1 MKAELPF
8 EIQRFKQIRDEKN
21 LTQAEFAEVLGIKN
35 STADIERGRTK
46 LSGHVVMQLLKLFK
60 VNPLWL
66 FGESRQKEIDLYK
79 ADTMPKVVTVGEDGH
94 DNISMVNQKAA
105 AGYPHN
111 VQDTEWYKKLPAFDM
126 PLPQYR
132 HATYRGFQ
140 VEGDSMLPDFRP
152 EDWVLAKAVESLNL
166 ATNNKVYIIVLYDSV
181 LLKKIEK
188 QNDERSLKL
197 ISTNDIYPPY
207 TIETKDIQEL
217 WEVTSKLT
225 FSVNEHSENSILK
238 KLEASMEELKA
249 QLNQVNPKV
258 HK

>member
-1 MKAELPF
+1 MKAELPL
-8 EIQRFKQIRDEKN
+8 EIQRFKQIRDEQN
-21 LTQAEFAEVLGIKN
+21 LTQSEFAEVLGVKN

-46 LSGHVVMQLLKLFK
+46 LSGHVVMKLLLHYSI
-60 VNPLWL
+60 NPLWL
-66 FGESRQKEIDLYK
+66 FGESRQKEIDLYRK
-79 ADTMPKVVTVGEDGH
+79 DTMPKVVTVSHDGQ

-111 VQDTEWYKKLPAFDM
+111 VQDREWYKKLPAFDL

-140 VEGDSMLPDFRP
+140 VEGDSMLPHFKP
-152 EDWVLAKAVESLNL
+152 EDWVLAKAVENLNY

-188 QNDERSLKL
+188 QGDEKYLKL
-197 ISTNDIYPPY
+197 ISTNEIYPPY

-238 KLEASMEELKA
+238 KLEASMEELKS
-249 QLNQVNPKV
+249 QLNQVKLNS
-258 HK
+258 

>member
-1 MKAELPF
+1 MKTDLPL
-8 EIQRFKQIRDEKN
+8 EIQRFKQIRDAEG

-46 LSGHVVMQLLKLFK
+46 LSGHVVMQLLKHYNI
-60 VNPLWL
+60 NPLWL
-66 FGESRQKEIDLYK
+66 YGESRQKEIDLYK
-79 ADTMPKVVTVGEDGH
+79 ADTMPKVVTVNPDGQ

-111 VQDTEWYKKLPAFDM
+111 VQDTEWYQSLPAFDM
-126 PLPQYR
+126 PLPEYR

-152 EDWVLAKAVESLNL
+152 DDWVLAKAVENLSL

-188 QNDERSLKL
+188 QTDGKTLKL
-197 ISTNDIYPPY
+197 ISTNEIYPPY

-217 WEVTSKLT
+217 WEVSSKLT

-249 QLNQVNPKV
+249 QLNQVKINS
-258 HK
+258 

>member
-1 MKAELPF
+1 MKADLPL
-8 EIQRFKQIRDEKN
+8 EIQRFKQIRDAEG

-46 LSGHVVMQLLKLFK
+46 LSGQVVMQLLKIFNI
-60 VNPLWL
+60 NPLWL
-66 FGESRQKEIDLYK
+66 YGESRQKEIDLYK
-79 ADTMPKVVTVGEDGH
+79 ADTMPKVVTVNAEGQ

-111 VQDTEWYKKLPAFDM
+111 VQDTEWYQNLPTFDM
-126 PLPQYR
+126 PLPEYR

-152 EDWVLAKAVESLNL
+152 DDWVLAKAVESLSL

-188 QNDERSLKL
+188 QTDGKTLKL
-197 ISTNDIYPPY
+197 ISTNEIYPPY

-225 FSVNEHSENSILK
+225 FSVNEHSENSMLK

-249 QLNQVNPKV
+249 QLNQVKINS
-258 HK
+258 

>member
-1 MKAELPF
+1 MQNKLPL
-8 EIQRFKQIRDEKN
+8 EIQRFKQIRHEQN
-21 LTQAEFAEVLGIKN
+21 LTQAEFAEALGIKN

-46 LSGHVVMQLLKLFK
+46 LSGQVVMELLKNFN

-66 FGESRQKEIDLYK
+66 YGESRQKEIDLYK
-79 ADTMPKVVTVGEDGH
+79 ADTMPKVVTVNPDGQ

-111 VQDTEWYKKLPAFDM
+111 VQDTEWYQKLPAFDM
-126 PLPQYR
+126 PLPEYR

-152 EDWVLAKAVESLNL
+152 DDWVLAKAVENLSL

-188 QNDERSLKL
+188 QTDGKTLKL

-207 TIETKDIQEL
+207 VIETKDIQEL
-217 WEVTSKLT
+217 WEVSSKLT
-225 FSVNEHSENSILK
+225 FSVNEHSENSMLK

-249 QLNQVNPKV
+249 QLNQVKLNS
-258 HK
+258 

>member
-1 MKAELPF
+1 MKSRLPF
-8 EIQRFKQIRDEKN
+8 EIQRFKQIRDEQN
-21 LTQAEFAEVLGIKN
+21 LTQAEFAEVLDINN

-46 LSGHVVMQLLKLFK
+46 LSGHLVMQLLKIYNI
-60 VNPLWL
+60 NPLWL
-66 FGESRQKEIDLYK
+66 YGESKQKEIDLHK
-79 ADTMPKVVTVGEDGH
+79 ADTMPKVVTVNAEGQ
-94 DNISMVNQKAA
+94 DNISMVNQRAA

-111 VQDTEWYKKLPAFDM
+111 VQDTEWYQNLPAFDM

-140 VEGDSMLPDFRP
+140 VEGDSMMPDFRP
-152 EDWVLAKAVESLNL
+152 EDWVLAKAVENLSL

-188 QNDERSLKL
+188 QSDKKTLKL
-197 ISTNDIYPPY
+197 ISTNEIYPPY
-207 TIETKDIQEL
+207 NIETRDIQEL

-249 QLNQVNPKV
+249 QLSNVKPQS
-258 HK
+258 

>member
-1 MKAELPF
+1 MKSELPI
-8 EIQRFKQIRDEKN
+8 EIQRFKKVRESHN
-21 LTQAEFAEVLGIKN
+21 LTQVEFAESLGIKN
-35 STADIERGRTK
+35 STADIERGKTK
-46 LSGHVVMQLLKLFK
+46 LSGIVVTQLLKVYK
-60 VNPLWL
+60 INPLWL
-66 FGESRQKEIDLYK
+66 FDLSRQKEIDLYK
-79 ADTMPKVVTVGEDGH
+79 ADTMPKVVTVNPEGS
-94 DNISMVNQKAA
+94 DNIMMVNQRAA

-111 VQDTEWYKKLPAFDM
+111 IQDAEWYKNLPTFDL

-140 VEGDSMLPDFRP
+140 VEGDSMLPTFNP
-152 EDWVLAKAVESLNL
+152 EDWVLAKAVESLEY
-166 ATNNKVYIIVLYDSV
+166 ATNNKVHIIVMYDSV

-188 QNDERSLKL
+188 QQDNQILKL
-197 ISTNDIYPPY
+197 ISTNEIYPPY

-249 QLNQVNPKV
+249 QLKLIKTNK
-258 HK
+258 

>member
-1 MKAELPF
+1 MKTDLPF

-21 LTQAEFAEVLGIKN
+21 LTQAEFAEVLGVKN

-46 LSGHVVMQLLKLFK
+46 LSGHIVMQLLKHFHI
-60 VNPLWL
+60 NPLWL

-79 ADTMPKVVTVGEDGH
+79 ADTMPKVVTVNGEGQ

-152 EDWVLAKAVESLNL
+152 EDWVLAKAVESLSF
-166 ATNNKVYIIVLYDSV
+166 ATNNKVHIIVLYDSV

-188 QNDERSLKL
+188 QNDERTLKL

-207 TIETKDIQEL
+207 AIETKDIQEL

-249 QLNQVNPKV
+249 QLNQVKLNS
-258 HK
+258 

>member
-8 EIQRFKQIRDEKN
+8 EIHRFKQIREHEN
-21 LTQAEFAEVLGIKN
+21 LTQTEFAEALDIKN

-46 LSGHVVMQLLKLFK
+46 LSGHVVMMLLKIFNI
-60 VNPLWL
+60 NPLWL
-66 FGESRQKEIDLYK
+66 YGESRQKEIDLYK
-79 ADTMPKVVTVGEDGH
+79 ADTMPKVVTVNPEGQ

-111 VQDTEWYKKLPAFDM
+111 VQDTEWYKRLPAFDM
-126 PLPQYR
+126 PLPEYR

-152 EDWVLAKAVESLNL
+152 DDWVLAKAVESLNL
-166 ATNNKVYIIVLYDSV
+166 ATNNKVHIIVLYDSV

-188 QNDERSLKL
+188 QSDNKTLKL
-197 ISTNDIYPPY
+197 ISTNEIYPPY

-249 QLNQVNPKV
+249 QLNQVKTQS
-258 HK
+258 

>member
-1 MKAELPF
+1 MKADLPL
-8 EIQRFKQIRDEKN
+8 EIQRFKQIRDTEG

-46 LSGHVVMQLLKLFK
+46 LSGHVVMQLLKHYSI
-60 VNPLWL
+60 NPLWL

-79 ADTMPKVVTVGEDGH
+79 ADTMPKVVTVNPEGQ

-111 VQDTEWYKKLPAFDM
+111 VQDTEWYQNLPAFDM
-126 PLPQYR
+126 PLPEYR

-152 EDWVLAKAVESLNL
+152 DDWVLAKAVENLSL

-188 QNDERSLKL
+188 QSDAKTLKL
-197 ISTNDIYPPY
+197 ISTNEIYPPY

-225 FSVNEHSENSILK
+225 FSVNEHSENSMLK

-249 QLNQVNPKV
+249 QLGNIKTQS
-258 HK
+258 

>member
-1 MKAELPF
+1 MKSDLSI
-8 EIQRFKQIRDEKN
+8 EIQRFKQIRDEQN
-21 LTQAEFAEVLGIKN
+21 LTQSEFADALGIKN
-35 STADIERGRTK
+35 STADIERGKTK
-46 LSGHVVMQLLKLFK
+46 LSGHVVMQLLKLYK
-60 VNPLWL
+60 INPIWL
-66 FGESRQKEIDLYK
+66 FGESRQKEIDLYRK
-79 ADTMPKVVTVGEDGH
+79 DTMPSVVTINSDGV

-111 VQDTEWYKKLPAFDM
+111 VQDSEWYKNLPAFDM

-140 VEGDSMLPDFRP
+140 VEGDSMLPHFKP
-152 EDWVLAKAVESLNL
+152 EDWVLAKAVESLNY
-166 ATNNKVYIIVLYDSV
+166 ATNNKVHIIVLYDSV

-188 QNDERSLKL
+188 QSDEKYLKL
-197 ISTNDIYPPY
+197 ISTNEIYPPY

-238 KLEASMEELKA
+238 KLEASMEELKS
-249 QLNQVNPKV
+249 QLNNVKLDS
-258 HK
+258 

>member
-1 MKAELPF
+1 MKTDLPI
-8 EIQRFKQIRDEKN
+8 EIQRFKQIRDEHN
-21 LTQAEFAEVLGIKN
+21 LTQVEFAESLGINN
-35 STADIERGRTK
+35 STADIERGKTK
-46 LSGHVVMQLLKLFK
+46 LSGIVVAQLLKVYK

-66 FGESRQKEIDLYK
+66 FDMSRQKEIDLYK
-79 ADTMPKVVTVGEDGH
+79 ADTMPKVVTVNTDGS
-94 DNISMVNQKAA
+94 DSISMVNQKAA

-111 VQDTEWYKKLPAFDM
+111 IQDTDWYRNLPAFDM

-140 VEGDSMLPDFRP
+140 VEGDSMLPSFKP
-152 EDWVLAKAVESLNL
+152 EDWVLAKAVESLDY
-166 ATNNKVYIIVLYDSV
+166 ATNNKVHIIVMYDSV

-188 QNDERSLKL
+188 QHDNHTLKL
-197 ISTNDIYPPY
+197 ISTNEIYPPY

-225 FSVNEHSENSILK
+225 FSVNEGSENSILK

-249 QLNQVNPKV
+249 QLSEVKRG
-258 HK
+258 